1 MKNKKGILSIIL
13 VLILT
18 FALSAC
24 STQNKEVAGG
34 DKTVEKTETIK
45 VGTMGTYNPFSFED
59 KDGKLT
65 GYDLEVLRLLE
76 KQDSSLKFEFVAAPW
91 DSLFVGLDSNKF
103 QMLANQITTNP
114 DREANYYLTKNRYFT
129 CVAEIIVRKG
139 TTGINSLKDLEG
151 KKIGLTVGDSFTRL
165 VEDWNT
171 ANGNILTIVYY
182 EQGIET
188 ILQDLVSGRIDA
200 TVNDPI
206 VARDK
211 AKVQGLDVEPVG
223 ERIAADPTYFIF
235 RKDEDGKELR
245 DKVDAALKNI
255 IDDGSLAEL
264 SIEWFGVDYTK

>member
-24 STQNKEVAGG
+24 ATENKEVVSG
-34 DKTVEKTETIK
+34 DKTEKTETIK

-114 DREANYYLTKNRYFT
+114 DREAKYYLTQNRYFT
-129 CVAEIIVRKG
+129 CVAEIIVRQG

-211 AKVQGLDVEPVG
+211 AKVQGLAVEPVG